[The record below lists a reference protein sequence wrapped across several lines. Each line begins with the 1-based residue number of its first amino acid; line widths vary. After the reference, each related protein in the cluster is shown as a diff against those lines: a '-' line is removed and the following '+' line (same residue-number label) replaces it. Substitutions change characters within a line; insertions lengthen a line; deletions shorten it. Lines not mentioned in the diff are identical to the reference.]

1 MNLQLQRLRKLA
13 GFKRQSDF
21 AKAAGIPER
30 RYASWERGEAMMNL
44 AQACQCCDVL
54 GCSLDELAGR
64 EAPHLYTDRRQETL
78 NEDFARLDDEG
89 KDAAMAAVRGIAS
102 MQAEKSVSR
111 PRSDGAEGAA

>member
-1 MNLQLQRLRKLA
+1 MEIQLNRLRNLRGLSQEDMAQRL
-13 GFKRQSDF
+13 
-21 AKAAGIPER
+21 GIKKS
-30 RYASWERGEAMMNL
+30 RYGTWERGERMMNL

-78 NEDFARLDDEG
+78 NEDFARLDNEG